1 MRGLGNGARRA
12 EGAAVRAV
20 AALLAVTAAACS
32 SSPGA
37 APGAPGAPGASP
49 PAVAIPLD
57 TTLPTPSGT
66 VAVVAMGLLHD
77 PLNTFWQLFSR
88 AGGADGWTLV
98 TPPGVADNGG
108 LVAGSS
114 GSDRAPPGGS
124 LLVGFEPSQDLVFSP
139 LAQSADQGRTWSAGL
154 VPSGLMAVPDAL
166 ALAPD
171 GEALALLRPH
181 GGEVVRSTGATSAW
195 TTLVRAA
202 GLASAPGASACGV
215 GRLTAIGFDTA
226 GAPLVAT
233 SCSVP
238 GVSGI
243 FESTGGRWR
252 LVGPR
257 LAVDAP
263 ATVVRLVDDGGTAVG
278 LVVTDQAGRLGVVG
292 VSGTTGGTWARSAPL
307 RLGPGARIAATGLE
321 PGGGFVVLASSAA
334 GSLTLATEAGPAG
347 GWQVLATPPAGTAA
361 VAVGADGEVD
371 ALVVAATV
379 MTDWRLDTAT
389 GRWGKIAAVR
399 VPIEFGS
406 SS

>member
-1 MRGLGNGARRA
+1 MRGLGDGARHA

-37 APGAPGAPGASP
+37 APGAPGARRGASP

-88 AGGADGWTLV
+88 AGGEDGWTLV

-257 LAVDAP
+257 LAVDAAGDRRP
-263 ATVVRLVDDGGTAVG
+263 VGRRRRHRRRPGRHGPSRAPRSRRGVGHHRRDVGSLGSVAPGPGRPHRRHRSRARGRLRGAGVVRRRVAHLGHRGG
-278 LVVTDQAGRLGVVG
+278 
-292 VSGTTGGTWARSAPL
+292 ARRWVA
-307 RLGPGARIAATGLE
+307 GPGRPPRPGPPPWRWAPMAR
-321 PGGGFVVLASSAA
+321 
-334 GSLTLATEAGPAG
+334 
-347 GWQVLATPPAGTAA
+347 WTPWS
-361 VAVGADGEVD
+361 
-371 ALVVAATV
+371 
-379 MTDWRLDTAT
+379 WR
-389 GRWGKIAAVR
+389 
-399 VPIEFGS
+399 PP
-406 SS
+406 